1 MDDNGICNRVL
12 GGSVYMKIYKY
23 PLDLADQQTISMPE
37 GAEMLSIG
45 QSRDQIILWVMAD
58 PAAALRDYV
67 FRIVGTGNEVP
78 DGLQYLGTVQQ
89 STYAWHIF
97 LEVA

>member
-1 MDDNGICNRVL
+1 
-12 GGSVYMKIYKY
+12 MKIYKY

-37 GAEMLSIG
+37 GAEMLSVG
-45 QSRDQIILWVMAD
+45 LQRDRIVLWAMVNLEMAN
-58 PAAALRDYV
+58 RDYI
-67 FRIVGTGNEVP
+67 FRIVGTGNDVP
-78 DGLQYLGTVQQ
+78 ENLQYLGTVQQ